1 MIVVDTSGIV
11 AILREEPEAFGFIEA
26 MASANGC
33 LISTM
38 TYFESFL
45 VMVGRKGEEAASGLH
60 ELLERSSVE
69 IVPFDR
75 GLADEARQAFLRFG
89 KGRHPAGL
97 NMGDCAAYALAKSR
111 GLPLL
116 YKGRAF
122 ARTDVASALP

>member
-1 MIVVDTSGIV
+1 
-11 AILREEPEAFGFIEA
+11 
-26 MASANGC
+26 MA
-33 LISTM
+33 
-38 TYFESFL
+38 
-45 VMVGRKGEEAASGLH
+45 AAAGLPN
-60 ELLERSSVE
+60 LLERVGIE

-75 GLADEARQAFLRFG
+75 GLADQARSAFLRFG

-116 YKGRAF
+116 YKGGDF